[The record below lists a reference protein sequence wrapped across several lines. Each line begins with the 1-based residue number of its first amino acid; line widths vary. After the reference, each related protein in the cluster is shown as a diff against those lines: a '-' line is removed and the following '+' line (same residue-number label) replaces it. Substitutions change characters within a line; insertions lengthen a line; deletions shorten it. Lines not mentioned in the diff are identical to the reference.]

1 MASTDIDELFAQT
14 TTGDYADELPW
25 EAVNALRRIGSKEVF
40 DRAAAWCKSANPLER
55 ARGAGILAQLGK
67 TAEHR
72 SNMFPEESY
81 AVVTQMLQQETEAQ
95 PLSSA
100 IHALGHLDNP
110 RAIPIIIGYQEHSA
124 SDVRFSVACALGSFP
139 NDLQAIQSLLV
150 LTRDADDDVR
160 DWAVFGLGNLG
171 DTDSPEIRDALFSR
185 LSDSN
190 ERVREEAMVGLAK
203 RKDKRVL
210 PALLAALNQS
220 ELDDPG
226 ITELTIE
233 TAYLML
239 GFAEERKD
247 WDGTDYAAAL
257 RERFSV

>member
-1 MASTDIDELFAQT
+1 MTSTEIDQLFEQT
-14 TTGDYADELPW
+14 LTGDYDDKPAW
-25 EAVNALRRIGSKEVF
+25 EAVNALRRIGTREVF
-40 DRAAAWCKSANPLER
+40 YRAAAWCKSDNPVER
-55 ARGAGILAQLGK
+55 SRGAAILAQLGK
-67 TAEHR
+67 TVEHP
-72 SNMFPEESY
+72 SNAFPEESFV
-81 AVVTQMLQQETEAQ
+81 AVSQMLPLETEVQ

-110 RAIPIIIGYQEHSA
+110 EAIPIIIGYQEHSA

-139 NDLQAIQSLLV
+139 NDSQAIQSLLM
-150 LTRDADDDVR
+150 LTRDEDDDVR

-171 DTDSPEIRDALFSR
+171 DTDSPEIRDALFP
-185 LSDSN
+185 DSN

-226 ITELTIE
+226 VTELTIE